1 MLNWIMSRIS
11 TRQSKTH
18 ATISSPVQAVYPE
31 INFRKL
37 SQVGYQS
44 NVYVYRCVN
53 LIANTF
59 SGVPI
64 RLYLKDSD
72 DRDIQIETHPALTLL
87 DKPNPYQGGSD
98 FRRNLISYLE
108 ISGNTFVERVA
119 PSPEA
124 PPKEL
129 FLIRPDLMKIIRGDR
144 VSPILGYEYN
154 YRGLIE
160 FFPYKDVFHGK
171 LFNPLDDPI
180 IGYGQSPLQVALK
193 SIVQVNCAM
202 DWNNSLIQN
211 SANPSLMIKFK
222 GSMGDGQFEDIKKQ
236 FEGKFTGPNSVGQVF
251 IAEEAIDLVKMSLS
265 PEEMQILDL
274 LQQGA
279 KQICITYG
287 VDSSLISD
295 SANKTYSNFKESRSA
310 LYEDVMIP
318 LLDWFKDDFL
328 NGWLLP
334 QFPGTENMY
343 FDYSVDDIEALN
355 EDRTIVYTRTL
366 NAFNAGVISLNEA
379 RECLGFSEME
389 EDEAIEQP
397 DEVEEPSEATGDRE
411 GDGENGVS

>member
-1 MLNWIMSRIS
+1 
-11 TRQSKTH
+11 
-18 ATISSPVQAVYPE
+18 
-31 INFRKL
+31 
-37 SQVGYQS
+37 
-44 NVYVYRCVN
+44 
-53 LIANTF
+53 
-59 SGVPI
+59 
-64 RLYLKDSD
+64 
-72 DRDIQIETHPALTLL
+72 
-87 DKPNPYQGGSD
+87 
-98 FRRNLISYLE
+98 
-108 ISGNTFVERVA
+108 
-119 PSPEA
+119 
-124 PPKEL
+124 
-129 FLIRPDLMKIIRGDR
+129 
-144 VSPILGYEYN
+144 
-154 YRGLIE
+154 
-160 FFPYKDVFHGK
+160 
-171 LFNPLDDPI
+171 
-180 IGYGQSPLQVALK
+180 
-193 SIVQVNCAM
+193 M